1 MQKTETD
8 LQEATN
14 LFKSLLGK
22 FESFSDS
29 ENFND
34 KCDKYFEI
42 SASSWANFYESNTL
56 IRKHFESSYM
66 EILSVLIKQL
76 KFRLEKYQYVVE
88 LYRFIFTFRND
99 ETSVLEKKVTSF
111 YEAFPT
117 EIESSSELLSEIDL
131 FKSYISSEPN
141 NLNCKQMLIIL
152 VENPSLKEALPN
164 LFIVLRMFLSLMIT
178 NANGERAF
186 SRLKRIKNEN
196 RSTMTQNRLHLLSLL
211 YIERDITKDLQL
223 HDILEEFKIR
233 KVRNKFL

>member
-1 MQKTETD
+1 M
-8 LQEATN
+8 
-14 LFKSLLGK
+14 
-22 FESFSDS
+22 
-29 ENFND
+29 
-34 KCDKYFEI
+34 
-42 SASSWANFYESNTL
+42 
-56 IRKHFESSYM
+56 
-66 EILSVLIKQL
+66 
-76 KFRLEKYQYVVE
+76 
-88 LYRFIFTFRND
+88 FIFTFRND